1 MKSVVVRTIALA
13 TLYIL
18 AAPIYVIVG
27 IRRIARLWSI
37 RNILAAGRITCPHCS
52 AVNDLDVLSI
62 CGRCKTTEYGNRL
75 RCSACRNVTKG
86 FNCDRCKVTIWVL

>member
-1 MKSVVVRTIALA
+1 MKSSFVRTIGLA

-18 AAPIYVIVG
+18 AAPIYAIVG
-27 IRRIARLWSI
+27 IRRVGHLWSV
-37 RNILAAGRITCPHCS
+37 RNILTAGKITCPHCS

-62 CGRCKTTEYGNRL
+62 CGRCKTVEYGNRL

-86 FNCDRCKVTIWVL
+86 FNCDRCTVTIWVL